1 MPNAI
6 NDAEKRKDIYLFR
19 GKFIE
24 DMQESASASCLGTE
38 QPPHPPTHPA
48 LKQIWPPS
56 GEMLA
61 SNKTVTV
68 GKHFTLFLK
77 TTTLQG

>member
-24 DMQESASASCLGTE
+24 DMQESASASLGRSPE
-38 QPPHPPTHPA
+38 
-48 LKQIWPPS
+48 K
-56 GEMLA
+56 
-61 SNKTVTV
+61 KTVKKGDIVPFWRPPPYTGQKGTFV
-68 GKHFTLFLK
+68 V
-77 TTTLQG
+77 